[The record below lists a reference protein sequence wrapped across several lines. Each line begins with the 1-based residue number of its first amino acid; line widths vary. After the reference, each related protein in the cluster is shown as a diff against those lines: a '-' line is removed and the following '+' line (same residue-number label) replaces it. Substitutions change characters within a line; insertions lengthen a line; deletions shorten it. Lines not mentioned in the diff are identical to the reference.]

1 MSEELKNRGTAED
14 GDVKKILLLNSAHPS
29 LQIQPLTPK
38 SAHCLTQNCPQ
49 TPQNPAPTTP
59 ISALTHLH
67 EISKRPA
74 SEVMNWKSN
83 HDKKDKNQNNK
94 QTNKTQ
100 KLSWSKRCRFDAQM
114 QQAYCCVREKG
125 ATLFLLLF
133 SWLHSGDG
141 TNKGVSQIRMH
152 LPRLYFER
160 WAVLFSKKLPNMSTG
175 IALLLT
181 LISYTQ
187 NPTGWV
193 YATGNYLSVIQGL
206 SNLQPW
212 ETLNSTARL
221 FWAVIFIIDGHL
233 WHCYSCVYC
242 Q

>member
-1 MSEELKNRGTAED
+1 MKFQKGLLVRRWTERVIVT
-14 GDVKKILLLNSAHPS
+14 KK
-29 LQIQPLTPK
+29 TK
-38 SAHCLTQNCPQ
+38 TK
-49 TPQNPAPTTP
+49 T
-59 ISALTHLH
+59 
-67 EISKRPA
+67 
-74 SEVMNWKSN
+74 
-83 HDKKDKNQNNK
+83 
-94 QTNKTQ
+94 TNKPIKPRSCHGQ
-100 KLSWSKRCRFDAQM
+100 
-114 QQAYCCVREKG
+114 KG
-125 ATLFLLLF
+125 ADLMHRCNRLIAMWEKRVQLYSSYCFLG
-133 SWLHSGDG
+133 S
-141 TNKGVSQIRMH
+141 NKGVSQIRMH

-233 WHCYSCVYC
+233 WHCYSCIYC